1 MRICFLSAKHSSLDK
16 RIFAKEAVSLA
27 KKGFEVLHIAPDK
40 KVSKFMK
47 NGVRVITYNQTN
59 KMTARILQ
67 MPRLYR
73 IACNIEAD
81 CYHCN
86 EVDSWMIGVLLKLV
100 HQKQVV
106 FDVHELYSDAF
117 PRDHFPAWVYPY
129 ISSMLRLLF
138 RIFSRFT
145 DRLVLANKALV
156 ADFPKTERK
165 QVLVQNFSSI
175 NDIRLEEVTK
185 IRRDSN
191 AYEKS
196 YTAIHLGHISR
207 VRGWPQILEALAL
220 MESKNICLRIVGSFN
235 DDSQEEFERRVRQLG
250 LSERVFMEEWM
261 PFPRAVERIVS
272 SHFGLILFQPGLLS
286 HVIGLPHK
294 LFDYML
300 GGLPVI
306 APEFAQ
312 QIASVIKNADCGIL
326 IDSSDAKQI
335 AEALDRLACNP
346 KESERL
352 GNNGRYAVL
361 NEFNW
366 ENEALKLVKMYEELE
381 KNLYK

>member
-1 MRICFLSAKHSSLDK
+1 MKICFLSSKHSSLDK

-27 KKGFEVLHIAPDK
+27 KNGFEVLHIAPDK
-40 KVSKFMK
+40 GVSEFVED
-47 NGVRVITYNQTN
+47 GVRIITYKQTH
-59 KMTARILQ
+59 KMTARLLQ
-67 MPRLYR
+67 IPRLYR
-73 IACNIEAD
+73 IASNIDAD

-86 EVDSWMIGVLLKLV
+86 EVDSWIIGVLLKLI

-129 ISSMLRLLF
+129 MSFMLRQFF
-138 RIFSRFT
+138 RVFSCFT
-145 DRLVLANKALV
+145 DRLVLANKALAV
-156 ADFPKTERK
+156 DFPETEKK

-175 NDIRLEEVTK
+175 NDMRLKQVSK
-185 IRRDSN
+185 IRRNYN
-191 AYEKS
+191 ASQKM

-207 VRGWPQILEALAL
+207 VRGWPQLLEALAL
-220 MESKNICLRIVGSFN
+220 MESKNICLLIVGSFN

-250 LSERVFMEEWM
+250 LYGRVFIEEWM
-261 PFPRAVERIVS
+261 PFPQALERILTS
-272 SHFGLILFQPGLLS
+272 DFGLILFQPGLLS

-312 QIASVIKNADCGIL
+312 QIATIIENADCGIL
-326 IDSSDAKQI
+326 IDSSDSKQI
-335 AEALDRLACNP
+335 AEALERLASDP
-346 KESERL
+346 KERERL

-366 ENEALKLVKMYEELE
+366 ETEALKLVSMYVELE
-381 KNLYK
+381 KNLNK